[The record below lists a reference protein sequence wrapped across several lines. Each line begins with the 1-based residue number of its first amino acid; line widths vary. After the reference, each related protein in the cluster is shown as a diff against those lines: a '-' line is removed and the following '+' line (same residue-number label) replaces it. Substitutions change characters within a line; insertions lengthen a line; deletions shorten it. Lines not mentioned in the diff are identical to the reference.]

1 MNEHSGCGLVIF
13 GASGDLCNRKLLP
26 ALLELSGD
34 NKLSDDFKIF
44 GVGRTERSD
53 EAWRQEAAA
62 ALQGMNYPPEV
73 LERFLSRLHYRV
85 LQYDSVADFDRLYEE
100 LNQVMHCPCR
110 QDNSSGGE
118 VHGRVLFHLAVPPL
132 VAYRI
137 VESLGASE
145 FGRSER
151 LRKHCAVLVE
161 KPFGMD
167 LASAKEMNQLLTG
180 NFAEDSIY
188 RIDHY
193 LAKDTVRNIVV
204 FRFANA
210 IFEPLWNRN
219 YIESVSIEANEVLGV
234 EARGAYYDKS
244 GVVRDMIQNHVLQL
258 LALIAMEP
266 PAGSDVEAIREKK
279 HEVFK
284 LLRPLTA
291 DDWCLGQYDS
301 YRHSPGVAS
310 DSTTPTFAAM
320 RVMVDN
326 WRWYGVPFYLRSG
339 KGLREKKTEIT
350 ILFRSI
356 PFCVLG
362 DEQSCAR
369 VQKNVLKI
377 RIQPQEGISFYFNVQ
392 SPGLSGQGIELSNLQ
407 FNYSQLGAVS
417 SESYSRVV
425 LDAMNG
431 RPALFWRSDTV
442 EEAWQFV
449 ESMLDSDRV
458 AKQGKLYGYAMGSD
472 GPAAAKKF
480 QMPDETMKYIGKAGE
495 NA

>member
-1 MNEHSGCGLVIF
+1 MNVHSGCGLVIF

-34 NKLSDDFKIF
+34 NKLSEDFQIF
-44 GVGRTERSD
+44 GVGRAGRD
-53 EAWRQEAAA
+53 DVLWRQEAAET
-62 ALQGMNYPPEV
+62 LSRLNYPPEV
-73 LERFLSRLHYRV
+73 LKRFLARLHYRV

-100 LNQVMHCPCR
+100 LHKIMHCSCDGENQVE
-110 QDNSSGGE
+110 NGG
-118 VHGRVLFHLAVPPL
+118 VAGRVLFHLAVPPQ
-132 VAYRI
+132 VSYQI
-137 VESLGASE
+137 VESLGNSE

-151 LRKHCAVLVE
+151 LRKNCAVLVE

-167 LASAKEMNQLLTG
+167 LQSAKAMNRLLTK
-180 NFAEDSIY
+180 NFSENNIY

-234 EARGAYYDKS
+234 EARGAYYDQS

-284 LLRPLTA
+284 LLRPLTE
-291 DDWCLGQYDS
+291 DDWCLGQYAA
-301 YRHSPGVAS
+301 YREAPGVAA

-320 RVMVDN
+320 RVFVDN

-356 PFCVLG
+356 PLCVLG

-407 FNYSQLGAVS
+407 FNYNQLGAVS
-417 SESYSRVV
+417 NESYSRVV

-449 ESMLDSDRV
+449 AEMLDSARM
-458 AKQGKLYGYAMGSD
+458 AAAGRWYSYEMGS
-472 GPAAAKKF
+472 
-480 QMPDETMKYIGKAGE
+480 
-495 NA
+495 